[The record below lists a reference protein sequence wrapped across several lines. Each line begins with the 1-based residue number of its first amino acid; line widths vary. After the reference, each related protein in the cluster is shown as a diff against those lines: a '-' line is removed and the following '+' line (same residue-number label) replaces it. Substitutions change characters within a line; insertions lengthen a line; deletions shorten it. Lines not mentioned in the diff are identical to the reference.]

1 VAATDPYTGRDV
13 AGLVSKV
20 YRTHDTDLTD
30 VVVADASG
38 ATAVVHTTSRHL
50 FWSDAGRGWVEA
62 ARLTAGT
69 TLRDAYGATVTVA
82 AVRAV
87 RGAQDMYDLTID
99 DAHTFYVLVGSATVL
114 VHNVSCLAVKIDDNV
129 FQYPDGSIRDSAGHF
144 VGSNGARVGV
154 TAEKAVMDDLVMQG
168 HDVIR
173 SQVAVRAN
181 GQLRNYD
188 CAIDLG
194 NGKLIGVE
202 VKSGGASLTPEQ
214 KAFDDWIRAGN
225 KAGTVGN
232 YAGLYDVVDVLLVTV
247 P

>member
-1 VAATDPYTGRDV
+1 
-13 AGLVSKV
+13 V

-30 VVVADASG
+30 VEVADASG

-50 FWSDAGRGWVEA
+50 FWSDARGRWLEA
-62 ARLTAGT
+62 ARLTPGT

-87 RGAQDMYDLTID
+87 PGAQDMYDLTVD
-99 DAHTFYVLVGSATVL
+99 DAHTFYVLVGGDTVL
-114 VHNVSCLAVKIDDNV
+114 VHNVSCLAIKIDDNV

-144 VGSNGARVGV
+144 VGSTGARVGA
-154 TAEKAVMDDLVMQG
+154 TAEKAVMDDLVTQG
-168 HDVIR
+168 LDVIR

-181 GQLRNYD
+181 GQLRYYD
-188 CAIDLG
+188 CAIKLG
-194 NGKLIGVE
+194 GRKIIGVE

-225 KAGTVGN
+225 TAGTVGN
-232 YAGLYDVVDVLLVTV
+232 YADLYDVVDVLLVTV